1 MKLKLPGLLYYKEK
15 LSMYDNVI
23 SGSPEDK
30 SFLFPFF
37 VTFLQALKKEEYFED
52 NNSERVNH
60 KKNPKSKQQTCCLY
74 FVYYVLP
81 VGVDCCSDGDAVG
94 GKTRKSSPPSAACI
108 NKNTNQQCGT
118 L

>member
-1 MKLKLPGLLYYKEK
+1 
-15 LSMYDNVI
+15 MYDNVI

-60 KKNPKSKQQTCCLY
+60 KKKSQK
-74 FVYYVLP
+74 
-81 VGVDCCSDGDAVG
+81 
-94 GKTRKSSPPSAACI
+94 
-108 NKNTNQQCGT
+108 
-118 L
+118 

>member
-1 MKLKLPGLLYYKEK
+1 
-15 LSMYDNVI
+15 MYDNVI

-37 VTFLQALKKEEYFED
+37 VTFLQALKRGIILDCKD
-52 NNSERVNH
+52 NSNRVKRVNH
-60 KKNPKSKQQTCCLY
+60 KRKSQNKQTY
-74 FVYYVLP
+74 FVYFLP

-108 NKNTNQQCGT
+108 RIYKSTMWTKPFLQP
-118 L
+118 